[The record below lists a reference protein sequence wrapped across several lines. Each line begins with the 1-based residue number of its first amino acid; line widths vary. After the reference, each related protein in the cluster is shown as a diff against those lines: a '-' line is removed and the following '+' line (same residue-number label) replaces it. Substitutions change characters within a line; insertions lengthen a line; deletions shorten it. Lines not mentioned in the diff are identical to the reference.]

1 MALANGDYTI
11 EVSLSGG
18 SGRATVKSP
27 ANLTVSDRGMKAE
40 IEWSSPNYDYMKI
53 GENEY
58 YPLNSEGNSTFLIDV
73 ETLDTDIQ
81 ISAETVAMSKPHII
95 DYTIRFDSSTAKPVN
110 GVSYALILSI
120 IGVSVLIAGAAAY
133 VKRRITK

>member
-27 ANLTVSDRGMKAE
+27 ANLTMSDDGMKAE

-73 ETLDTDIQ
+73 KFQ
-81 ISAETVAMSKPHII
+81 RK
-95 DYTIRFDSSTAKPVN
+95 
-110 GVSYALILSI
+110 LSP
-120 IGVSVLIAGAAAY
+120 
-133 VKRRITK
+133 

>member
-27 ANLTVSDRGMKAE
+27 ANLTVSDDGMKAE

-95 DYTIRFDSSTAKPVN
+95 DYTLRFDSSTAKPVN
-110 GVSYALILSI
+110 CVSYALIFSI